1 MLISIPWVKLF
12 WNQRYSQQSI
22 NCSTHQC
29 KALGINKSV
38 RGFLNMLYQEALHKC
53 FLSCANSLI
62 TIGDR
67 RWKKLAATFKKLDQQ
82 IHCCF
87 HGNWGPSCGV
97 PIFVWVLINECGCCN
112 WNGWHSWGAYFLW
125 VPILLILY
133 SSHLMGSIPLKRLPL
148 HTNTIKHLL
157 HAGEVLRN
165 NQVVWVVYSGTLH
178 GRHPPATPKT
188 VSHVLLFVYSGNP
201 LNGHLSTADTHNIT
215 DNSQSPDSPSIHF
228 KT

>member
-1 MLISIPWVKLF
+1 MLEKVSCYV
-12 WNQRYSQQSI
+12 Q
-22 NCSTHQC
+22 
-29 KALGINKSV
+29 KARS
-38 RGFLNMLYQEALHKC
+38 
-53 FLSCANSLI
+53 ANSLLFS
-62 TIGDR
+62 
-67 RWKKLAATFKKLDQQ
+67 WQ
-82 IHCCF
+82 
-87 HGNWGPSCGV
+87 WGPFHVGCLFCMGAYKWMWLLQLK
-97 PIFVWVLINECGCCN
+97 WVTFM
-112 WNGWHSWGAYFLW
+112 GAYFLW

-178 GRHPPATPKT
+178 GRHPPATSKT